1 MLHKRYNT
9 PYKRYIVVLSFAS
22 QAEFWTIQS
31 RILSARLQFNNSW
44 IVPHWSASLRLS
56 CVYCA
61 RRKHTNWAV
70 YCCSTKDSILGHV
83 NVSQELSIFHA
94 SVVHFHSVF
103 NFRITLSQADESSSV
118 SLERDYEPV
127 FIHQFQVP
135 WDTAKVSGGH
145 GSMSVKVFLAIC
157 CSFFCSVAVSV
168 RADLPEYCGPQN
180 YAYTPLRKDPRGE
193 FTLKQVHVVIRF
205 VASDVQNNM
214 CYVNFYS
221 S

>member
-1 MLHKRYNT
+1 MQY
-9 PYKRYIVVLSFAS
+9 
-22 QAEFWTIQS
+22 
-31 RILSARLQFNNSW
+31 
-44 IVPHWSASLRLS
+44 
-56 CVYCA
+56 
-61 RRKHTNWAV
+61 
-70 YCCSTKDSILGHV
+70 
-83 NVSQELSIFHA
+83 SQEHLKTMVYAKFGGQTECIMGNWKIEN
-94 SVVHFHSVF
+94 SVF

-145 GSMSVKVFLAIC
+145 GSMPVKVFLAIC

-193 FTLKQVHVVIRF
+193 FTLKQVHIVIRF

>member
-1 MLHKRYNT
+1 MQY
-9 PYKRYIVVLSFAS
+9 
-22 QAEFWTIQS
+22 
-31 RILSARLQFNNSW
+31 
-44 IVPHWSASLRLS
+44 
-56 CVYCA
+56 
-61 RRKHTNWAV
+61 
-70 YCCSTKDSILGHV
+70 
-83 NVSQELSIFHA
+83 SQEHLKTMVYAKFGGQTECIMGNWKIEN
-94 SVVHFHSVF
+94 SVF

-145 GSMSVKVFLAIC
+145 GSMPVKVFLAIC

-193 FTLKQVHVVIRF
+193 FTLKQVHIVIRF

-221 S
+221 C

>member
-1 MLHKRYNT
+1 MQY
-9 PYKRYIVVLSFAS
+9 
-22 QAEFWTIQS
+22 
-31 RILSARLQFNNSW
+31 
-44 IVPHWSASLRLS
+44 
-56 CVYCA
+56 
-61 RRKHTNWAV
+61 
-70 YCCSTKDSILGHV
+70 
-83 NVSQELSIFHA
+83 SQEHLKTMVYAKFGGQTECIMGNWKIEN
-94 SVVHFHSVF
+94 SVF

-145 GSMSVKVFLAIC
+145 GSMPVKVFLAIC

-221 S
+221 C

>member
-1 MLHKRYNT
+1 MRSQETYQLSSLLLQ
-9 PYKRYIVVLSFAS
+9 YKGLNFGTCRCKSRALD
-22 QAEFWTIQS
+22 IQCFS
-31 RILSARLQFNNSW
+31 CSVPFCLQF
-44 IVPHWSASLRLS
+44 
-56 CVYCA
+56 C
-61 RRKHTNWAV
+61 
-70 YCCSTKDSILGHV
+70 
-83 NVSQELSIFHA
+83 
-94 SVVHFHSVF
+94 
-103 NFRITLSQADESSSV
+103 ITLSQADESSSV

-193 FTLKQVHVVIRF
+193 FTVKQVHVVIRF